1 MAKEIEPTSKFKN
14 ARTLIAPWL
23 SQAVQSSIYMD
34 YEAIQ

>member
-23 SQAVQSSIYMD
+23 SQAVQSCIYLD
-34 YEAIQ
+34 FVAIQ